1 MKKKLI
7 ILSLFCVTITVAQN
21 KGPENWQ
28 TLDPVANKIYG
39 TGAEEAYKLLKNK
52 PSKTVIVAVIDSGV
66 DPNHEDLKSVIWV
79 NKAEIPD
86 NGIDDDNNGYIDDV
100 NGWNFLGGKNG
111 DIINEATEL
120 SRLYQRY
127 TKIFAA
133 KDTSNLKNEEL
144 KEYEKYKK
152 IATEYLDEKAK
163 DEQQLNFYLIISSF
177 LKKIKTQNND
187 TLTNEALKNYKPE
200 NEMEARIKKSFK
212 RGLLFGLKLK
222 EIEAQLKEAEENT
235 SNRLKYSSMNAD
247 SIRSYIVGDDIN
259 NLEERFY
266 GNNHIESSS
275 ALHGTHVSG
284 IIAAIRDNNI
294 GIKGIANNV
303 KIMCIRA
310 VPNGDERDKDVANA
324 IRYAVDNGA
333 SVINM
338 SFGKYYSPEKA
349 AVDAAVKYAQSKNV
363 LLIHAAGNESK
374 NKDIETSYPTR
385 NLLTGEIAPNWIEVG
400 ASSYK
405 KGENIIGS
413 FSNYGEKTVD
423 LFAPGVD
430 IYSTIPNNKYTDESG
445 TSMAAPSTT
454 GSAAILLEY
463 FPSLSAY
470 EVKSTLMNNVEL
482 YNKKVYV
489 PGLYKLRLIKK
500 LGQKRVKKK
509 INSLC
514 ISGGFVNVKNAV
526 KFLIET
532 KK

>member
-7 ILSLFCVTITVAQN
+7 ILSLFSVSILFAQN
-21 KGPENWQ
+21 KKPDNWQ
-28 TLDPVANKIYG
+28 TLDPVTNKVYG
-39 TGAEEAYKLLKNK
+39 TGSEEAYKLLKTK

-79 NKAEIPD
+79 NAAEIAN

-120 SRLYQRY
+120 ARLYHRY
-127 TKIFAA
+127 TKKFAIV
-133 KDTSNLKNEEL
+133 DTSNLKNEEL

-152 IATEYLDEKAK
+152 IESQYLDEKAK

-177 LKKIKTQNND
+177 LKKIKAQNND
-187 TLTNEALKNYKPE
+187 TLTNEGLKNYKPE
-200 NEMEARIKKSFK
+200 NEMEIRLKKSFK
-212 RGLLFGLKLK
+212 QGLLFGIKLQQ
-222 EIEAQLKEAEENT
+222 IEAQLKEAEENT
-235 SNRLKYSSMNAD
+235 SNRIKYSSMDAD
-247 SIRSYIVGDDIN
+247 SIRAYVVGDDIN

-284 IIAAIRDNNI
+284 IIAAMRDNNI

-385 NLLTGEIAPNWIEVG
+385 NLLSGEIASNWIEVG

-405 KGENIIGS
+405 KGKDLIGS

-454 GSAAILLEY
+454 GTVAILLQY
-463 FPSLSAY
+463 FPTLSPD
-470 EVKSTLMNNVEL
+470 EIKSTLMNTVEH

-489 PGLYKLRLIKK
+489 PGLYKTRLIEK
-500 LGQKRVKKK
+500 LGQKQVKKK
-509 INSLC
+509 VNSLC
-514 ISGGFVNVKNAV
+514 ISGGFVNVKNAI
-526 KFLIET
+526 KFLMET

>member
-7 ILSLFCVTITVAQN
+7 ILSLFSVSIVNAQN
-21 KGPENWQ
+21 KKPDNWQ
-28 TLDPVANKIYG
+28 TLDPLANNIYG

-66 DPNHEDLKSVIWV
+66 DPDHEDLKSVIWV
-79 NKAEIPD
+79 NTAEIAN

-120 SRLYQRY
+120 ARLYQRY
-127 TKIFAA
+127 TKRFATI
-133 KDTSNLKNEEL
+133 DTTNLKNEER

-152 IATEYLDEKAK
+152 IAAQYLDEKTK
-163 DEQQLNFYLIISSF
+163 DEQQLNFYLIITSF
-177 LKKIKTQNND
+177 LKKIKAQNNGA
-187 TLTNEALKNYKPE
+187 LTNEALKNYKPE
-200 NEMEARIKKSFK
+200 NEMETRLKKSFK
-212 RGLLFGLKLK
+212 RGLLFGLKLQ

-235 SNRLKYSSMNAD
+235 SNRITYSSMDSD
-247 SIRSYIVGDDIN
+247 SIRAYIIGDDIN

-266 GNNHIESSS
+266 GNNHIECSS

-294 GIKGIANNV
+294 GINGIANNV

-338 SFGKYYSPEKA
+338 SFGKYYSPEKI

-385 NLLTGEIAPNWIEVG
+385 NLLSGEIASNWIEVG
-400 ASSYK
+400 ASSDK
-405 KGENIIGS
+405 KGKDIIGS

-454 GSAAILLEY
+454 ASAAILLQY
-463 FPSLSAY
+463 FPELSP
-470 EVKSTLMNNVEL
+470 EKIKSTLMNTIVH
-482 YNKKVYV
+482 YNKKIYV
-489 PGLYKLRLIKK
+489 PGLYKQRLIKK

-509 INSLC
+509 ISSLC

-526 KFLIET
+526 KLLMES